1 MIYLT
6 RSHTESHRGTPRALP
21 PQGKFYELYEADA
34 DVGNKELGLKIS
46 DRVNMKMAGVPEK
59 TFVEYAGKLIGLG
72 CVYEPDVACFVPGT
86 HARARTPCLHLPCG
100 TPATWLPRQTAVR
113 FLSHLTK
120 QKTSWQA
127 QP

>member
-72 CVYEPDVACFVPGT
+72 YVCHFVSVLKTAIMFCFFSFF
-86 HARARTPCLHLPCG
+86 LFSF
-100 TPATWLPRQTAVR
+100 R
-113 FLSHLTK
+113 FWGVFSCFLR
-120 QKTSWQA
+120 
-127 QP
+127 